1 MTHYRDPNRVQT
13 VTERTYTWYGWT
25 ISHTD
30 LRRLIGLIML
40 AFVVLNGMI
49 GLRFLLR
56 LLAANPA
63 SPFAQLVYLFTDP
76 FLWPF
81 QGLLYTPAFGGSQVE
96 FPALIAIIVY
106 TLIAWLITRFI
117 WLLFSRSSSG

>member
-1 MTHYRDPNRVQT
+1 MTRYDDPNRVRT

-30 LRRLIGLIML
+30 LRRIIGLITL
-40 AFVVLNGMI
+40 AFVILNGMI
-49 GLRFLLR
+49 ALRFLLK

-63 SPFAQLVYLFTDP
+63 SPFAQLIYFFTAP

-81 QGLLYTPAFGGSQVE
+81 QGLLYTPTFGGVQIE
-96 FPALIAIIVY
+96 FPALIAIVVY
-106 TLIAWLITRFI
+106 ALIAWIIARVI
-117 WLLFSRSSSG
+117 WLLFSRSV

>member
-1 MTHYRDPNRVQT
+1 MNRYRDPNRVQT
-13 VTERTYTWYGWT
+13 VTERSYTVYGWT

-40 AFVVLNGMI
+40 AFVILDGMI
-49 GLRFLLR
+49 ALRFLLK

-63 SPFAQLVYLFTDP
+63 SPFAQLIYFFTAP

-81 QGLLYTPAFGGSQVE
+81 QGLLYTPTFGNVQVE

-106 TLIAWLITRFI
+106 ALIAWIISRFI
-117 WLLFSRSSSG
+117 WLLFSRSA